1 VRDGLPWGA
10 VQSIPR
16 ALRRALVGK
25 PIHNERFS
33 DAVLPKRT
41 ALPVFSADALSSVAY
56 APDEIILTLALA
68 GTTPW
73 RSPRGWAWPCS
84 WCSPW

>member
-1 VRDGLPWGA
+1 M
-10 VQSIPR
+10 QSIAR
-16 ALRRALVGK
+16 AVRRALVGK
-25 PIHNERFS
+25 PFHDERFT

-68 GTTPW
+68 GTAAAAVSRAS
-73 RSPRGWAWPCS
+73 RSRFSISICTEPTALA
-84 WCSPW
+84 